1 MAEVNMSATSARIL
15 PRKIMGF
22 LGLQRST
29 MAVLGMVVLVGMGE
43 RMSERFLPVYLLALG
58 GGAISIGLL
67 NGLDN
72 LLSALYSFPGGYLSD
87 RIGTKRA
94 LLVFNLVAMA
104 GFVIVIVFP
113 VWHAVII
120 GSVLFISWSAIS
132 LPATMGL
139 IARVLPAAK
148 RTMGVSMHA
157 IVTRIPMALGPV
169 LGGFCIA
176 FWGETNG
183 VRAAFG
189 FALAFAA
196 LAIIL
201 QQRFIEEPAAETKG
215 GNPNTYPA
223 GLGTLWRI
231 MSPELKKLLVSDILI
246 RFCEQITHAFV
257 VVWCMKIISQP
268 VTAVQFGFLTTIEM
282 ATAVLIYIPVAYLA
296 DRSGKRPFVLITF
309 ALFSCFPLVLMFCQ
323 TIAWLVPAFIIRG
336 LKEFGEPT
344 RKALIVDLSPE
355 DAKAGMFGLYY
366 LIRDI
371 VVSVAAFGGAL
382 LWEISPQVNFMGAFF
397 FGVLGTVFYA
407 VWGDSGRSAA
417 VSAQRRDG

>member
-1 MAEVNMSATSARIL
+1 MGDARLAATSARSL
-15 PRKIMGF
+15 PRRVLEF

-29 MAVLGMVVLVGMGE
+29 VAVLGMVILVGMGE
-43 RMSERFLPVYLLALG
+43 RMSERFLPVYLIALG
-58 GGAISIGLL
+58 GGAISIGIL

-94 LLVFNLVAMA
+94 LLLFNVVAMA
-104 GFVIVIVFP
+104 GFGIVIVFP
-113 VWHAVII
+113 AWQAVII
-120 GSVLFISWSAIS
+120 GSVLFISWSSIS

-139 IARVLPAAK
+139 IGRVLPPSK

-176 FWGETNG
+176 WWGETNG

-189 FALAFAA
+189 FALALAA
-196 LAIIL
+196 LAVIL
-201 QQRFIEEPAAETKG
+201 QQRLIVEPATDPESRS
-215 GNPNTYPA
+215 PNAFPA
-223 GLGTLWRI
+223 GFRNLWWI

-246 RFCEQITHAFV
+246 RFCEQISHAFV
-257 VVWCMKIISQP
+257 VVWCMKIIREP
-268 VTAVQFGFLTTIEM
+268 VTAVQFGLLTTIEM
-282 ATAVLIYIPVAYLA
+282 ATAVLIYIPVAFFA
-296 DRSGKRPFVLITF
+296 DRGSKKPFVMITF
-309 ALFSCFPLVLMFCQ
+309 AFFSGFPLVLMFCQ
-323 TIAWLVPAFIIRG
+323 SIVWLIPAFILRG

-344 RKALIVDLSPE
+344 RKALIVDLSPA
-355 DAKAGMFGLYY
+355 DAKARMFGFYY

-382 LWEISPQVNFMGAFF
+382 LWEISPQANFAAAFF
-397 FGVLGTVFYA
+397 FGVIGTIFYA
-407 VWGDSGRSAA
+407 VWGEGRRTSE
-417 VSAQRRDG
+417 